1 MVRVTESKNKELK
14 DLAESQGGE
23 QNFGHFLKEYVLP
36 ERSNQDSYFQES
48 CQTNLERMEGY
59 CQNMMKLEE

>member
-23 QNFGHFLKEYVLP
+23 QNFGHFIKEYVLP
-36 ERSNQDSYFQES
+36 ERSNQDSYF
-48 CQTNLERMEGY
+48 
-59 CQNMMKLEE
+59 